1 MWDPVSGKS
10 RGFGF
15 VAFRDKTD
23 AEQAIATMNGEWLGS
38 RAIRCNWATQKGKYK
53 QIPTLDPL
61 FNFSLLHLGQTA
73 TPAPQPGQQLP
84 YEVVIHQTPAYVTSI
99 YVGNLPPNVNR
110 KLCDTTYLIDND
122 LTILSKQK
130 LNWFNLSKDLDMF
143 KKLNSKLIVGLLL

>member
-38 RAIRCNWATQKGKYK
+38 RAIRCNWATQKGKSIHHCITSDQVIYA
-53 QIPTLDPL
+53 
-61 FNFSLLHLGQTA
+61 HAGQTA

-99 YVGNLPPNVNR
+99 YVGNLPPNINR
-110 KLCDTTYLIDND
+110 KHLK
-122 LTILSKQK
+122 ILYHAK
-130 LNWFNLSKDLDMF
+130 
-143 KKLNSKLIVGLLL
+143 

>member
-23 AEQAIATMNGEWLGS
+23 AENAIATMNGEWLGS
-38 RAIRCNWATQKGKYK
+38 RAIRCNWATQK
-53 QIPTLDPL
+53 
-61 FNFSLLHLGQTA
+61 GQTA

-99 YVGNLPPNVNR
+99 YVGNLPPSITR
-110 KLCDTTYLIDND
+110 KSLCKIRV
-122 LTILSKQK
+122 
-130 LNWFNLSKDLDMF
+130 FF
-143 KKLNSKLIVGLLL
+143 F

>member
-53 QIPTLDPL
+53 
-61 FNFSLLHLGQTA
+61 
-73 TPAPQPGQQLP
+73 
-84 YEVVIHQTPAYVTSI
+84 
-99 YVGNLPPNVNR
+99 
-110 KLCDTTYLIDND
+110 
-122 LTILSKQK
+122 
-130 LNWFNLSKDLDMF
+130 
-143 KKLNSKLIVGLLL
+143 